1 MQRDKCASAGDRP
14 VRPSLFFA
22 RLDGESEW
30 RRLAKFEVFN
40 AKNTFEPVAI
50 SRDEP
55 NKAYAFA
62 NSHGRKALW
71 LIDLRDQDDPLLVFA
86 DPNVD
91 IDSAV
96 RGPDA
101 HLVGVYYETTYPNMF
116 YLDQREQAV
125 AAAVRKARGGQFTTV
140 VERTQDEN
148 LYILKSESDLVPD
161 LYSLFGVRGG
171 RLIKIGG
178 PQAGLN
184 PEDMSPL
191 QAISY
196 PARDGVQIPGYL
208 TLPRAGAKDHLPLVV
223 MPHGGP
229 IARDGWH
236 YFFLRQF
243 LASRGYAVLQMNFRG
258 SHGYGSEW
266 FHAAHQDWGGKT
278 YDDVVDGA
286 RWAVASGLAD
296 PRRVAI
302 VGWSFGGYVALV
314 GAQRD
319 GGLFRCAVSIAG
331 ISDLSLLIEEESRYL
346 NAAEVTRKQLGTDK
360 EKLRRDSPRLH
371 AADVQVPV
379 LMIHGDRD
387 AQVDL
392 EQSQAM
398 DKALTRAGKP
408 HRLVMI
414 KDADHQMSA
423 ESARVT
429 LLREIETFL
438 SANVPTGP

>member
-1 MQRDKCASAGDRP
+1 MLD
-14 VRPSLFFA
+14 VR
-22 RLDGESEW
+22 R
-30 RRLAKFEVFN
+30 
-40 AKNTFEPVAI
+40 
-50 SRDEP
+50 
-55 NKAYAFA
+55 
-62 NSHGRKALW
+62 
-71 LIDLRDQDDPLLVFA
+71 
-86 DPNVD
+86 
-91 IDSAV
+91 
-96 RGPDA
+96 
-101 HLVGVYYETTYPNMF
+101 
-116 YLDQREQAV
+116 
-125 AAAVRKARGGQFTTV
+125 
-140 VERTQDEN
+140 
-148 LYILKSESDLVPD
+148 
-161 LYSLFGVRGG
+161 G
-171 RLIKIGG
+171 RLIKLGG
-178 PQAGLN
+178 PQPGLD
-184 PEDMSPL
+184 PQELSPL

-208 TLPRAGAKDHLPLVV
+208 TLPHGGAKDHLPLVV

-236 YFFLRQF
+236 YDFLRQF

-258 SHGYGSEW
+258 SDGYGSEW
-266 FHAAHQDWGGKT
+266 FFAAHQDWGGRT

-286 RWAVASGLAD
+286 RWAIAQGIAD

-319 GGLFRCAVSIAG
+319 GELFRCAVSVAG

-346 NAAEVTRKQLGTDK
+346 NLREVTREQLGTDK

-398 DKALTRAGKP
+398 DTALTRAGKP
-408 HRLVMI
+408 HRLVRI
-414 KDADHQMSA
+414 KDADHQMST
-423 ESARVT
+423 ESARIT

-438 SANVPTGP
+438 SAHVPAEARGQ